1 MEIIGLGV
9 VGLGGLIACIGW
21 IWLLI
26 VGFKQGGVLWGI
38 LIFFFSG
45 LAGLIFCIM
54 YKTGWL
60 PWLML
65 VIGGVLAGFG
75 VIPMIMGQMQN
86 MPTNY

>member
-1 MEIIGLGV
+1 MEIIGLIV
-9 VGLGGLIACIGW
+9 IGLGSLIAFIGW

-26 VGFKQGGVLWGI
+26 IGFKQGGVLWGI
-38 LIFFFSG
+38 LIFFFSC

-65 VIGGVLAGFG
+65 VIGGVLASFG
-75 VIPMIMGQMQN
+75 VISMIMIVNQV
-86 MPTNY
+86 

>member
-1 MEIIGLGV
+1 MEIAGLIV
-9 VGLGGLIACIGW
+9 IGLGGLIAFIGW

-26 VGFKQGGVLWGI
+26 IGFKQGGALWGI
-38 LIFFFSG
+38 LIFFFSC

-65 VIGGVLAGFG
+65 VIGGVLASFG
-75 VIPMIMGQMQN
+75 VISMIMIVNQV
-86 MPTNY
+86 